1 MNVVRRISRF
11 LCRFRPT
18 VSVCCAIL
26 LITQLVMLAPVYPAE
41 TQRPQIRGYGV
52 QSCAAYLEQFDGW
65 ERGEEAGIVE
75 YLRYRAWFS
84 GLVTG
89 LSLATGS
96 DVLRGVEVKD
106 AMRRLRVYCSE
117 HTTEDFFAAS
127 KDLIRTLSLER

>member
-1 MNVVRRISRF
+1 MQVPTDSQCLLRLSPYKSIINVGPGVPGRD
-11 LCRFRPT
+11 
-18 VSVCCAIL
+18 
-26 LITQLVMLAPVYPAE
+26 PA
-41 TQRPQIRGYGV
+41 PQIRGYGV
-52 QSCAAYLEQFDGW
+52 QSCATYLKQFDGW
-65 ERGEEAGIVE
+65 EQGEEAGIVE